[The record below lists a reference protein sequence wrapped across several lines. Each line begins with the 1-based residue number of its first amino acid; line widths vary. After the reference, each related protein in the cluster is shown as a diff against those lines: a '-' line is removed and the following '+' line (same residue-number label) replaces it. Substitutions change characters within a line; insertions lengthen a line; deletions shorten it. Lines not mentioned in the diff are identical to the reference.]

1 MLIQSGPALHFK
13 LDSMDKKQLRAI
25 GHHLKPVVTVA
36 GAGLSENVLAEL
48 DRALNDHELI
58 KVKLAVDDRENRG
71 EIAASICDQLKAEI
85 VQSIGK
91 VILILRRNS
100 RANPKISNLVR
111 YLGEI

>member
-1 MLIQSGPALHFK
+1 
-13 LDSMDKKQLRAI
+13 LRAI

-58 KVKLAVDDRENRG
+58 KVKLAIDDRENRG

>member
-1 MLIQSGPALHFK
+1 
-13 LDSMDKKQLRAI
+13 MDKKQLRAI

-58 KVKLAVDDRENRG
+58 KVKLAVDDREAREQVSTLICKQLNAEMIQSVG
-71 EIAASICDQLKAEI
+71 KIAL
-85 VQSIGK
+85 
-91 VILILRRNS
+91 LLRRNS

-111 YLGEI
+111 HLSAI

>member
-1 MLIQSGPALHFK
+1 
-13 LDSMDKKQLRAI
+13 MDKKQLRAI

-58 KVKLAVDDRENRG
+58 KVKLAVDDRDARAD
-71 EIAASICDQLKAEI
+71 ISASICEQLKAEV
-85 VQSIGK
+85 VQSVGK
-91 VILILRRNS
+91 IILILRRNS

-111 YLGEI
+111 YLGDI